1 MRRQAPRLHAL
12 YKLQDGVRLHARRE
26 EEEPAEGVRLHQL
39 GSVQASASAVRL
51 QYQGTNNP
59 ASAKYIEGLENRLG
73 RMESLLRLSGLLD
86 EDDGATDLGALE
98 KRLAEKAQQKRASQ
112 ATSHPTSPSQATSGK
127 DGAMSPQSALTS
139 PEPVRDSDKRSS
151 VAPDEPEEQEREVE
165 ALSEMMC
172 SLVTSHNGETRYI
185 GKAWRNHSRCVC
197 LGLRLTVVH
206 LRLFL
211 WFLHLFS
218 QGYPMGEREDWGHIL
233 PGDDLGR
240 IT

>member
-1 MRRQAPRLHAL
+1 MRRQAPCLHAL
-12 YKLQDGVRLHARRE
+12 YKLQDGLRFHASRE
-26 EEEPAEGVRLHQL
+26 EKEPAERVRHEPGLTRAF
-39 GSVQASASAVRL
+39 STAFRL

-127 DGAMSPQSALTS
+127 DGAMSPRSALTS
-139 PEPVRDSDKRSS
+139 PEPAKDSDKRSS

-185 GKAWRNHSRCVC
+185 GKTCRNHAKCGC
-197 LGLRLTVVH
+197 LGLET
-206 LRLFL
+206 
-211 WFLHLFS
+211 
-218 QGYPMGEREDWGHIL
+218 D
-233 PGDDLGR
+233 GDFF
-240 IT
+240 